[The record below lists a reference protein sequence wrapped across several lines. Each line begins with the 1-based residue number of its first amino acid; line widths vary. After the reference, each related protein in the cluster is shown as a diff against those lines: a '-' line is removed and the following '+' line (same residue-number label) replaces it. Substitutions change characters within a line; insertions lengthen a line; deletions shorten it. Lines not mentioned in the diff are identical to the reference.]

1 MTDLSQNGLSMT
13 LAEKAWTEF
22 GGDPAL
28 PARWLKFEGEGALPS
43 AFAVT
48 DVAAASVACAGLALS
63 ELLGGAPVTVDR
75 RLTAFWFAW
84 SIREQGWKRPWHW
97 DPIAGDYKTADGWLK
112 LHPNAP
118 AHRAAAMKVLG
129 GLLATRE
136 ETEAKIATWKSGE
149 LEAAIVAAGGA
160 CAELRTQAAWAEH
173 PQGKAVAAEPLA
185 HVEHFPQVQPYAWRP
200 TPERPLKGLKVLDL
214 TRILAGPI
222 ATRFLAGYGAEV
234 LRVDPPGWDEPGII
248 QEIALGK
255 RCARL
260 DLKTPEAKARVEE
273 LLSEADILMHGYR
286 PGALDALGF
295 SAERRREIRPDLVDV
310 SLCAYGWTGPWAG
323 RRGYDSL
330 MQLSSG
336 IAHTGMLWKGGDAP
350 HSLPVQL
357 LDHATGYFLATSAI
371 RGLAARV
378 RGEGGS
384 RWRLSLA
391 RTAKFLTDAG
401 PNPPQPE
408 FAPETETDLAPE
420 IEQTGWG
427 PAKRIKPPLMV
438 GNAPMRWDLG
448 APQLGTH
455 EAAWAA

>member
-1 MTDLSQNGLSMT
+1 MTDLSMT
-13 LAEKAWTEF
+13 LAKQAWAEF

-28 PARWLKFEGEGALPS
+28 ADRWLTFEGEGALPS

-48 DVAAASVACAGLALS
+48 DVAAASMASAGLALA

-75 RLTAFWFAW
+75 RLTAFWFGW
-84 SIREQGWKRPWHW
+84 SIREIGWKRPWHW
-97 DPIAGDYKTADGWLK
+97 DPIAGDYRTADGWLK

-129 GLLATRE
+129 GPLADRP
-136 ETEAKIATWKSGE
+136 ETEAKIALWKGAE

-160 CAELRTQAAWAEH
+160 CAQMRTQAQWAEH

-185 HVEHFPQVQPYAWRP
+185 YVETFPEVAPSAWRP
-200 TPERPLKGLKVLDL
+200 TPGRPLQGLKVLDL

-222 ATRFLAGYGAEV
+222 AARFLAGYGAQV
-234 LRVDPPGWDEPGII
+234 LRIDPPDWDEPGII
-248 QEIALGK
+248 PEIALGK

-260 DLKTPEAKARVEE
+260 DLKTPQARARVEA
-273 LLSEADILMHGYR
+273 LMSEADILLHGYR

-295 SAERRREIRPDLVDV
+295 SPERRRQIRPDLVDV

-330 MQLSSG
+330 MQLSTG
-336 IAHTGMLWKGGDAP
+336 IAETGMRWAKDDKP
-350 HSLPVQL
+350 HSLPVQA
-357 LDHATGYFLATSAI
+357 LDHATGYFLAASAL

-378 RGEGGS
+378 RGEGG
-384 RWRLSLA
+384 RRARLSLA

-401 PNPPQPE
+401 PNPDQPA
-408 FAPETETDLAPE
+408 FAPETEADWASE

-427 PAKRIKPPLMV
+427 PARRIK
-438 GNAPMRWDLG
+438 APMLVDEAPMGWDLG
-448 APQLGTH
+448 APELGTH
-455 EAAWAA
+455 EAAWV